1 MQAKCRNNNDS
12 AFYSLPRT
20 GFSRDLTF
28 CPEGQKTIAAS
39 KILRLKKADI
49 KSFIRKQFKQAFS
62 SFKHAFQTFK
72 QAFPIASFSSVKF
85 SFKSLFPS
93 SLLSA
98 SFLSSSLISANLA
111 LLLFSQTLNA
121 KEVQKAPDK
130 VRFQL
135 DWLPGGDKTAIYVC
149 VNKGFCKSEGLDV
162 AIEPGRGGNDAIT
175 RIAAGVSDVGAA
187 DITALMAARA
197 TANVKVSAVMAIF
210 NKTPHAFYVLSDSP
224 IHSIADIKG
233 KAVATSPFT
242 ASNLFLPPFLKT
254 QNLSMDDIALT
265 RVDSGALGPMLITG
279 KTDVIIAWL
288 TDYTRYEEQA
298 RIAHKEIRAFPWVES
313 GLDLYGSSLI
323 ASDKFISLRPDVLTR
338 FIKAYRQS
346 IIFMHEHPDEAV
358 DAVMESVPELDRQSV
373 KGSLLDT
380 LKLIYND
387 ETDQYGLGTFR
398 RDKLQRTW
406 QKTAEAL
413 NLDPNAV
420 TAESA
425 VKTGFSENLEGFK

>member
-1 MQAKCRNNNDS
+1 MQAKCRNNSDN
-12 AFYSLPRT
+12 AFYSLPCNGSSSDRT
-20 GFSRDLTF
+20 SYLKG
-28 CPEGQKTIAAS
+28 KMKIATS
-39 KILRLKKADI
+39 KIQRLERADI
-49 KSFIRKQFKQAFS
+49 KSFIPITLRQGFS
-62 SFKHAFQTFK
+62 AFK
-72 QAFPIASFSSVKF
+72 QAFPIASFQAMKFVTANLLSSR
-85 SFKSLFPS
+85 
-93 SLLSA
+93 LLSA
-98 SFLSSSLISANLA
+98 SFLSSSLLLTSLT
-111 LLLFSQTLNA
+111 LLLCPQTLEA

-187 DITALMAARA
+187 DITALMAARVS
-197 TANVKVSAVMAIF
+197 ANVKVSAVMAIF

-224 IHSIADIKG
+224 IQKIADIKG

-254 QNLSMDDIALT
+254 QNLSMDDISLT

-323 ASDKFISLRPDVLTR
+323 ASDKFISERPDVLTR

-387 ETDQYGLGTFR
+387 ETDQYGLGTYR

-413 NLDPNAV
+413 NLDPDAI

>member
-12 AFYSLPRT
+12 AFYSLPCT
-20 GFSRDLTF
+20 GSSSAPVFSLK
-28 CPEGQKTIAAS
+28 GKMKIAAS
-39 KILRLKKADI
+39 KILRLERADI
-49 KSFIRKQFKQAFS
+49 KSFIAKTLRQGFS
-62 SFKHAFQTFK
+62 TFKHAF
-72 QAFPIASFSSVKF
+72 PIATFQAMKF
-85 SFKSLFPS
+85 SFKSLFKT

-98 SFLSSSLISANLA
+98 SFLSSSLISTGLISANLA
-111 LLLFSQTLNA
+111 LLLFSQTLEA

-187 DITALMAARA
+187 DITALMAARVS
-197 TANVKVSAVMAIF
+197 ANVKVSAVMAIF

-224 IHSIADIKG
+224 IHKIADIKG

-323 ASDKFISLRPDVLTR
+323 AADKFISEKPDVLTR

-387 ETDQYGLGTFR
+387 ETDQYGLGTYR

>member
-1 MQAKCRNNNDS
+1 MQAKCRNNSDS
-12 AFYSLPRT
+12 AFYSLPCT

-93 SLLSA
+93 SLLS
-98 SFLSSSLISANLA
+98 SSLLSSSLISANLT
-111 LLLFSQTLNA
+111 LLLFSQTLEA

-149 VNKGFCKSEGLDV
+149 VNRGFCKSEGLDV

-187 DITALMAARA
+187 DITALMAARVS
-197 TANVKVSAVMAIF
+197 ANVKVSAVMAIF

-323 ASDKFISLRPDVLTR
+323 AADKFISERPEVLTR

-387 ETDQYGLGTFR
+387 ETDQYGLGTYR

-413 NLDPNAV
+413 NLDPDAI

>member
-1 MQAKCRNNNDS
+1 MQAKCRNNSDN
-12 AFYSLPRT
+12 AFYSFPRT

-93 SLLSA
+93 SLLS
-98 SFLSSSLISANLA
+98 SSLLSSSLISANLT
-111 LLLFSQTLNA
+111 LLLFSQTLEA

-149 VNKGFCKSEGLDV
+149 VNRGFCKSEGLDV

-187 DITALMAARA
+187 DITALMAARVS
-197 TANVKVSAVMAIF
+197 ANVKVSAVMAIF

-298 RIAHKEIRAFPWVES
+298 RIAHKEIRSFPWVES

-323 ASDKFISLRPDVLTR
+323 AADKFISERPEVLTR

-373 KGSLLDT
+373 KGSLQDT

-387 ETDQYGLGTFR
+387 ETDQYGLGTYR

>member
-1 MQAKCRNNNDS
+1 MQAKCRNNSDN
-12 AFYSLPRT
+12 AFYSFPRT

-93 SLLSA
+93 SLLS
-98 SFLSSSLISANLA
+98 SSLLSSSLISANLT
-111 LLLFSQTLNA
+111 LLLFSQTLEA

-187 DITALMAARA
+187 DITALMAARVS
-197 TANVKVSAVMAIF
+197 ANVKVSAVMAIF

-224 IHSIADIKG
+224 IHKIADIKG

-323 ASDKFISLRPDVLTR
+323 AADKFISERPDVLTR

-373 KGSLLDT
+373 KGSLQDT

>member
-1 MQAKCRNNNDS
+1 MQAKCRNNSDN
-12 AFYSLPRT
+12 AFYSFPRN
-20 GFSRDLTF
+20 GSSRNLTS
-28 CPEGQKTIAAS
+28 CLKGKMKIAAS
-39 KILRLKKADI
+39 KIQRLERADI
-49 KSFIRKQFKQAFS
+49 KSFIPITLRQGFS
-62 SFKHAFQTFK
+62 AFK
-72 QAFPIASFSSVKF
+72 QAFPIASFQAMKFVSANLLSSR
-85 SFKSLFPS
+85 
-93 SLLSA
+93 LLSA
-98 SFLSSSLISANLA
+98 SFLSSSLLLTSLT
-111 LLLFSQTLNA
+111 LLLCPQTLEA

-187 DITALMAARA
+187 DITALMAARVS
-197 TANVKVSAVMAIF
+197 ANVKVSAVMAIF
-210 NKTPHAFYVLSDSP
+210 NKTPHAFYVLADSP
-224 IHSIADIKG
+224 MQKIADIKG

-298 RIAHKEIRAFPWVES
+298 RIAHKEIRVFPWVES

-323 ASDKFISLRPDVLTR
+323 AADKFISERPEVLTR

-373 KGSLLDT
+373 KGSLQDT

-387 ETDQYGLGTFR
+387 ETDQYGLGTYR

-413 NLDPNAV
+413 NLDPNAI

>member
-1 MQAKCRNNNDS
+1 MQAKCRNNSDS

-20 GFSRDLTF
+20 GSSSDRTSYLK
-28 CPEGQKTIAAS
+28 GKMKIATS
-39 KILRLKKADI
+39 KILRLERADI

-62 SFKHAFQTFK
+62 AFK
-72 QAFPIASFSSVKF
+72 QAFPITTFQAMKF
-85 SFKSLFPS
+85 VSAR
-93 SLLSA
+93 LLSV
-98 SFLSSSLISANLA
+98 SFLSSSLLLGSLA
-111 LLLFSQTLNA
+111 LLLFSQTLEA

-187 DITALMAARA
+187 DITALMAARVS
-197 TANVKVSAVMAIF
+197 ANVKVSAVMAIF

-224 IHSIADIKG
+224 ILKIADIKG

-323 ASDKFISLRPDVLTR
+323 AADKFISERPEVLTR

-387 ETDQYGLGTFR
+387 ETDQYGLGTYR

-413 NLDPNAV
+413 NLDPDAV

>member
-1 MQAKCRNNNDS
+1 MQAKCRNNTDS
-12 AFYSLPRT
+12 AFYSLPCT
-20 GFSRDLTF
+20 GSSRDLTF
-28 CPEGQKTIAAS
+28 RPDGQKKIATS
-39 KILRLKKADI
+39 KILRLERADL

-62 SFKHAFQTFK
+62 RFKHAF
-72 QAFPIASFSSVKF
+72 PIATFQAMKF
-85 SFKSLFPS
+85 ALKSLFPS
-93 SLLSA
+93 RLLSA
-98 SFLSSSLISANLA
+98 SFLSSSLLCGSLA
-111 LLLFSQTLNA
+111 LLLFSQTLEA

-149 VNKGFCKSEGLDV
+149 VNRGFCKSEGLDV

-187 DITALMAARA
+187 DITALMAARVS
-197 TANVKVSAVMAIF
+197 ANVKVSAVMAIF

-323 ASDKFISLRPDVLTR
+323 AADKFISERPEVLTR

-387 ETDQYGLGTFR
+387 ETDQYGLGTYR

-413 NLDPNAV
+413 NLDPDAI

-425 VKTGFSENLEGFK
+425 VKTGLSENLEGFK

>member
-1 MQAKCRNNNDS
+1 MQVKCRNNSDN
-12 AFYSLPRT
+12 AFYSFPRNGSSSDRT
-20 GFSRDLTF
+20 SYLKG
-28 CPEGQKTIAAS
+28 KMKIATS
-39 KILRLKKADI
+39 KILRFERAEI
-49 KSFIRKQFKQAFS
+49 KNFIRKQFKQAFS
-62 SFKHAFQTFK
+62 TFK
-72 QAFPIASFSSVKF
+72 QAFPIATFSAAKVA
-85 SFKSLFPS
+85 FKSLFLRR
-93 SLLSA
+93 LLSA
-98 SFLSSSLISANLA
+98 SFLSSSLLSANLLCGSLA
-111 LLLFSQTLNA
+111 LLLCPQTLEA

-187 DITALMAARA
+187 DITALMAARVS
-197 TANVKVSAVMAIF
+197 ANVKVSAVMSIF

-224 IHSIADIKG
+224 IHKIADIKG

-298 RIAHKEIRAFPWVES
+298 RIAHKEIRA
-313 GLDLYGSSLI
+313 
-323 ASDKFISLRPDVLTR
+323 
-338 FIKAYRQS
+338 
-346 IIFMHEHPDEAV
+346 
-358 DAVMESVPELDRQSV
+358 
-373 KGSLLDT
+373 
-380 LKLIYND
+380 
-387 ETDQYGLGTFR
+387 
-398 RDKLQRTW
+398 
-406 QKTAEAL
+406 
-413 NLDPNAV
+413 
-420 TAESA
+420 
-425 VKTGFSENLEGFK
+425 